1 MSVNRVFRSKRSW
14 AKAGNYWN
22 EGEHERKGEM
32 SATMTSIVEDEIG
45 GEAAESVP
53 LLDPGTE
60 DAALVA
66 AAKRGDG
73 RAFEVLVGRHQSRIQ
88 AIASRFTRVPED
100 AEDIAQQ
107 SLQKAFIHLQQ
118 FEGNSAF
125 STWLTRITINEALM
139 WLRKKRSALEV
150 PMEELPGDNGDTF
163 VSDPPDPG
171 PSPEDSYSQ
180 REWKQILSHAM
191 NHLTPAIRTA
201 VELRELGELSTNET
215 AGIMRLS
222 TAAVKARLFHG
233 RRKLRVLLKRYVE
246 SAGSQESQTMPRSGK
261 VKRIPR
267 QQLVCSACD

>member
-1 MSVNRVFRSKRSW
+1 
-14 AKAGNYWN
+14 
-22 EGEHERKGEM
+22 M

-45 GEAAESVP
+45 QEVP
-53 LLDPGTE
+53 EKVILLDPGSE
-60 DAALVA
+60 DGALVA

-73 RAFEVLVGRHQSRIQ
+73 RAFEVLVGKHQSRIQ

-107 SLQKAFIHLQQ
+107 SFQKAFIHLRQ

-139 WLRKKRSALEV
+139 WLRRKRAVREV
-150 PMEELPGDNGDTF
+150 PMEESAADNGDTF
-163 VSDPPDPG
+163 VPDPADPG

-180 REWKQILSHAM
+180 REWKQILSRAM

-201 VELRELGELSTNET
+201 VELRDLGELSTDET

-222 TAAVKARLFHG
+222 TGAVKARLFHG

-246 SAGSQESQTMPRSGK
+246 SAGSQGSHAMPRSGK
-261 VKRIPR
+261 VKRTP
-267 QQLVCSACD
+267 QQELACSACD

>member
-1 MSVNRVFRSKRSW
+1 
-14 AKAGNYWN
+14 
-22 EGEHERKGEM
+22 M
-32 SATMTSIVEDEIG
+32 SATMTSIVEGEIG
-45 GEAAESVP
+45 EEVAENVALP
-53 LLDPGTE
+53 DPRTE
-60 DAALVA
+60 DGELVA

-107 SLQKAFIHLQQ
+107 SFQKAFIHLHQ

-139 WLRKKRSALEV
+139 WLRRKRAAREV
-150 PMEELPGDNGDTF
+150 PIEESAADNGDTF
-163 VSDPPDPG
+163 VPDFADPG
-171 PSPEDSYSQ
+171 PNPEDSYSQ
-180 REWKQILSHAM
+180 REWKQILSRAI

-201 VELRELGELSTNET
+201 VELRDLGELSTDET

-222 TAAVKARLFHG
+222 TGAVKARLFHG

-246 SAGSQESQTMPRSGK
+246 SAGSQGSQAMARSGK

-267 QQLVCSACD
+267 QELACSACD

>member
-1 MSVNRVFRSKRSW
+1 
-14 AKAGNYWN
+14 
-22 EGEHERKGEM
+22 M
-32 SATMTSIVEDEIG
+32 SATMTSMVEEGIG
-45 GEAAESVP
+45 EVVAMDAT
-53 LLDPGTE
+53 LLDRRSE

-66 AAKRGDG
+66 AAKRGDS

-88 AIASRFTRVPED
+88 AIASRFTRIPED

-107 SLQKAFIHLQQ
+107 SFQKAFIHLRQ

-150 PMEELPGDNGDTF
+150 PMEESASDNGDTF
-163 VSDPPDPG
+163 VPDFADPG

-180 REWKQILSHAM
+180 REWKQILSCAM

-201 VELRELGELSTNET
+201 VELRDLGELSTDET

-222 TAAVKARLFHG
+222 TGAVKARLFHG
-233 RRKLRVLLKRYVE
+233 RRKLRALLKRYVE
-246 SAGSQESQTMPRSGK
+246 SVGSQGSQAMPKSGK
-261 VKRIPR
+261 VKRIP
-267 QQLVCSACD
+267 QQELVCSACD